1 MPAVRAVG
9 LAFVAALA
17 GLAQPIVLTSPLDY
31 EVFQRPTLTRGR
43 IVVAGRTAVECD
55 RVEARAGGAW
65 EAIQLDSATHQFRG
79 EMERAAGGFF
89 AVEVRAL
96 RAGGPVAETAVR
108 HVGIGEVFV
117 IAGQSNSTNYGE
129 ERQVSRTR
137 MVVTFSGELWR
148 IADDPQPG
156 VQDDSRN
163 GSFIPAFGDAL
174 YERVRVPV
182 AVACVGAGS
191 TSVRQW
197 LPQGERFRNQPT
209 MTRFVEPAAGGGWES
224 TGQLFDGMMRRI
236 RGLGDQGFRALLW
249 HQGESDAH
257 QPRGHEISGNDYRTL
272 LERLIAASRAAAG
285 WNFPWFVA
293 QASYHNP
300 KDRSAPEI
308 REAQAS
314 LWRSGVAL
322 EGPDT
327 DRLTGDNRQNNG
339 AGIHFSDRGLE
350 AHGRLWAEKVAAYIE
365 KQ

>member
-1 MPAVRAVG
+1 MPAVRTLTLALVCG
-9 LAFVAALA
+9 LT
-17 GLAQPIVLTSPLDY
+17 GLAQPIVLTSPQDY
-31 EVFQRPTLTRGR
+31 QVFQRQTPGRGK
-43 IVVAGRTAVECD
+43 ILLAGRTAADCD
-55 RVEARAGGAW
+55 RVEARAGGPW
-65 EAIQLDSATHQFRG
+65 KAIPLDSAAQQFHG
-79 EMERAAGGFF
+79 ELERAAGGFF

-96 RAGGPVAETAVR
+96 RNGGPVAETAVR

-156 VQDDSRN
+156 VQDESRD

-174 YERVRVPV
+174 YDRLRVPI
-182 AVACVGAGS
+182 AVASVGAGS

-197 LPQGERFRNQPT
+197 LPKGERFRNQPT
-209 MTRFVEPAAGGGWES
+209 MTRFVAPAPGGAWES

-236 RGLGDQGFRALLW
+236 RQLGDHGFRALLW

-257 QPRGHEISGNDYRTL
+257 QPPGHEISGNDYRNL
-272 LERLIAASRAAAG
+272 MERLIAASRAAAG

-293 QASYHNP
+293 RVSYHKP
-300 KDRSAPEI
+300 ADPSAPEI
-308 REAQAS
+308 REAQAA
-314 LWRSGVAL
+314 LWRSGLAL

-327 DRLTGDNRQNNG
+327 DRLTGGLRQNNG
-339 AGIHFSDRGLE
+339 TGIHFSARGLE

-365 KQ
+365 RQ

>member
-1 MPAVRAVG
+1 MPAFRALG
-9 LAFVAALA
+9 LALAGVLAALA
-17 GLAQPIVLTSPLDY
+17 QPVVVTSPLDY
-31 EVFQRPTLTRGR
+31 QVFQRQTLGRGT
-43 IVVAGRTAVECD
+43 ILVAGRTTVSCD

-65 EAIQLDSATHQFRG
+65 EPMSLDSATHQFRG
-79 EMERAAGGFF
+79 NVERSAGGFF

-96 RAGGPVAETAVR
+96 RAGGPVAEAAVR

-156 VQDDSRN
+156 VQDDSHN

-174 YERVRVPV
+174 YERLRVPI

-197 LPQGERFRNQPT
+197 LPKGERFRNQPA
-209 MTRFVEPAAGGGWES
+209 MTRYAEPAVAGGWES

-236 RGLGDQGFRALLW
+236 RQLGDYGFRALLW

-257 QPRGHEISGNDYRTL
+257 QPSGHEISGDEYRAL
-272 LERLIAASRAAAG
+272 MRRLIAASRAAAG

-293 QASYHNP
+293 QVSYHKP
-300 KDRSAPEI
+300 DDPSAPEI

-327 DRLTGDNRQNNG
+327 DRLTRGYRQNNG
-339 AGIHFSDRGLE
+339 TGIHFSAKGLE
-350 AHGRLWAEKVAAYIE
+350 AHGSLWAEKLAAYIE